1 MTLSTVASANTVK
14 QWDSDFYREY
24 IRHNRFARYQGTDAN
39 AVIQLKE
46 DLTKKPGDALT
57 ISLVKALSGAGV
69 TGNTLLEGAEEALS
83 NYGHQI
89 SIGAYRNGVAITE
102 WEEQK
107 TAMALRNEVKPLL
120 KEWAMDLNRDKII
133 AALASVQATAGG
145 SVIAYGSAT
154 EANKD
159 AWLDLNTDR
168 IMFGALASN
177 LKQTAPAGGAT
188 NDHSASLAEIDG
200 TDDKLTYSIV
210 SLAKRVAKRASPI
223 IRPIR
228 VNDDE
233 EWYVMFAPS
242 LAFRDL
248 KASLATINQNAE
260 VRGKSNPLFTD
271 GDLIYDGVIIREVP
285 EISTLADVG
294 AGGTVDVAPCY
305 LCGAQAV
312 GHVIGK
318 RWASRTEE
326 RDYGFVNGV
335 AIEGF
340 FGTEKLFFNGKQ
352 HGVVTVYVAG
362 QPDA

>member
-1 MTLSTVASANTVK
+1 MTLSTVATANTVK
-14 QWDSDFYREY
+14 QWDADFYREY
-24 IRHNRFARYQGTDAN
+24 IRSNRFARYQGTDAN

-46 DLTKKPGDALT
+46 NLTKMPGDSLT
-57 ISLVKALSGAGV
+57 ISLVKALSGSGV
-69 TGNTLLEGAEEALS
+69 TGNALLEGSEEALA
-83 NYGHQI
+83 NYGQQVAI
-89 SIGAYRNGVAITE
+89 QAYRNGVAITE

-107 TAMALRNEVKPLL
+107 SVMALRNEVKPLL

-133 AALASVQATAGG
+133 AAMASVQASAGG
-145 SVIAYGSAT
+145 PIIAYGSAT
-154 EANKD
+154 EAQKD

-168 IMFGALASN
+168 ILFGAAVGN

-200 TDDKLTYSIV
+200 TNDKLTYNVV
-210 SLAKRVAKRASPI
+210 SLAKRLAKKANPI

-233 EWYVMFAPS
+233 EWYVMFAGT

-271 GDLIYDGVIIREVP
+271 GDLVYDGVIIREVP
-285 EISTLADVG
+285 EIGVLTGVG
-294 AGGTVDVAPCY
+294 AGGTVDVAQNY
-305 LCGAQAV
+305 LCGAQALA
-312 GHVIGK
+312 HVIGK
-318 RWASRTEE
+318 RWTSRTET
-326 RDYGFVNGV
+326 RDYGFVSGV

-340 FGTEKLFFNGKQ
+340 FGTEKLFYNGKQ
-352 HGVVTVYVAG
+352 HGMVTVYTSGVA
-362 QPDA
+362 DA

>member
-1 MTLSTVASANTVK
+1 MTLSTVSTANTVK
-14 QWDSDFYREY
+14 QWDADLYREY
-24 IRHNRFARYQGTDAN
+24 IRANRFARYQGTDAN

-46 DLTKKPGDALT
+46 NLTKKPGDALT

-69 TGNTLLEGAEEALS
+69 TGNSLLEGSEESLA
-83 NYGHQI
+83 NYGQQI
-89 SIGAYRNGVAITE
+89 SIAAYRNGVAITE

-133 AALASVQATAGG
+133 SAMGSFQETAGG
-145 SVIAYGSAT
+145 AITTYSGSSET
-154 EANKD
+154 VKD
-159 AWLDLNTDR
+159 ACLVLNSDR
-168 IMFGALASN
+168 FLFGAAVGNNAS
-177 LKQTAPAGGAT
+177 
-188 NDHSASLAEIDG
+188 NDHSAALQQIDN
-200 TDDKLTYSIV
+200 TADKLTYGVV
-210 SLAKRVAKRASPI
+210 SLAKRLAKKASPI

-233 EWYVMFAPS
+233 EWYVMFAGS

-271 GDLIYDGVIIREVP
+271 GDLVYDGVIIREVP
-285 EISTLADVG
+285 EIAVISGVG
-294 AGGTVDVAPCY
+294 AGGIDVSPNY
-305 LCGAQAV
+305 LCGAQALA
-312 GHVIGK
+312 HVIGK

-340 FGTEKLFFNGKQ
+340 FGTEKLFYNGKQ
-352 HGVVTVYVAG
+352 HGMVTVYTAGVA
-362 QPDA
+362 DA

>member
-1 MTLSTVASANTVK
+1 MTLATVSSANTVK
-14 QWDSDFYREY
+14 QWDADFYKEY
-24 IRHNRFARYQGTDAN
+24 IRANRFAKYQGTDAN

-69 TGNTLLEGAEEALS
+69 SGNTLLEGAEEVIS
-83 NYGHQI
+83 NYGQQV
-89 SIGAYRNGVAITE
+89 SIQAYRNGVAMTE
-102 WEEQK
+102 FEQQK
-107 TAMALRNEVKPLL
+107 SKIMALNTARPLL
-120 KEWAMDLNRDKII
+120 RDWAMELNRTHVIN
-133 AALASVQATAGG
+133 ALASVQATAGG
-145 SVIAYGSAT
+145 SIIAYASAT

-168 IMFGALASN
+168 ILFGALKSN
-177 LKQTAPAGGAT
+177 ISTSAPAGGAT
-188 NDHSASLAEIDG
+188 YDHSASLANIDG
-200 TDDKLTYSIV
+200 TDDKLTKGVV
-210 SLAKRVAKRASPI
+210 SLAKRLAKLADPI

-248 KASLATINQNAE
+248 KADLASTHADAMQ
-260 VRGKSNPLFTD
+260 RGKSNPLFTD
-271 GDLIYDGVIIREVP
+271 GDLVYDGVIIREVP
-285 EISTLADVG
+285 EIAVMADVG
-294 AGGTVDVAPCY
+294 NGGSVDVAPCY

-312 GHVIGK
+312 AHVIGK
-318 RWASRTEE
+318 RWASATEE
-326 RDYGFVNGV
+326 RDYGFVTGAAV
-335 AIEGF
+335 AGF

-352 HGVVTVYVAG
+352 HGVVTVYVSG